1 MVANELFNRDDALK
15 VASMPPL
22 RHEFAGPQIVI
33 GKVMHRRT
41 RPVENAFTYPTV
53 FLRLPL
59 SQLESADNR
68 WFGINRFGILSFH
81 TKDHGN
87 RGLDAQAL
95 IDWARKLLCEQGVTK
110 ADGEI
115 VLLTYPRLLGYVF
128 NPVSFWHCYDRQG
141 QLRAVIAEV
150 KNTFGER
157 HNYVVAHED
166 ERAIRVIDK
175 ITAKKVFHVSPF
187 CNTKGAYTFSFGG
200 DAHAQRAQV
209 NYDDGEGLLL
219 ATSIFGKT
227 EPLTSKSVLTAF
239 FKTPLMTIGVLMRIH
254 WQAIKLLVKRVRF
267 FSKPIPPLE
276 ETTR

>member
-1 MVANELFNRDDALK
+1 MANAPLLQMGDAL
-15 VASMPPL
+15 AYDTAPL
-22 RHEFAGPQIVI
+22 QHEYAGPQILV
-33 GKVMHRRT
+33 GHVMHRRS

-59 SQLESADNR
+59 SQLESARNR

-81 TKDHGN
+81 TSDHGN
-87 RGLDAQAL
+87 RAPNAQAL
-95 IDWARKLLCEQGVTK
+95 IDWARQLLSEQGVTK

-128 NPVSFWHCYDRQG
+128 NPVSFWHCHDRQG
-141 QLRAVIAEV
+141 HLRAVIAEV

-157 HNYVVAHED
+157 HNYVVAHRD
-166 ERAIRVIDK
+166 ERAIHAADK
-175 ITAKKVFHVSPF
+175 ITAAKVFHVSPF
-187 CNTKGAYTFSFGG
+187 CDVKGFYTFSFSGG
-200 DAHAQRAQV
+200 AALQRAQV

-227 EPLTSKSVLTAF
+227 QPLTARSAF
-239 FKTPLMTIGVLMRIH
+239 YAFCKTPLMTIGVLVRIH

-267 FSKPIPPLE
+267 FSKPIPPFE